1 MAKIV
6 PKDANLDYVPT
17 VSLPIVQVSDAY
29 ELHTPHMAH
38 ALPLYRIITPLR
50 AQLGQSE
57 ALNYSLGAG
66 GHGRRRKW
74 SITLLS

>member
-6 PKDANLDYVPT
+6 PKGANLDYVPT

-57 ALNYSLGAG
+57 ALNYSLG